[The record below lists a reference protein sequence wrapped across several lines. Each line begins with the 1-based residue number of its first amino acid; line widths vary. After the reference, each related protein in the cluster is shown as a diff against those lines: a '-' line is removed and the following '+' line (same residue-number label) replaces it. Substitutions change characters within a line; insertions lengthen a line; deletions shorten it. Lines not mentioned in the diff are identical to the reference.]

1 MAVGWLLERMK
12 QWNEEAAIVWQDEIC
27 SYGRLLE
34 YVDHWTDRLKEKE
47 IKPGEIVALEGDY
60 SPNACSLL
68 LALIQNRNIVVP
80 IAGVSEEHRNEF
92 TETAEVQVVIK
103 VDTLDEYRLELRQA
117 DVQNALT
124 LRLIRQSLPGLVLF
138 SSGSTGKNKGI
149 LHDFVALLDKYR
161 VPRKR
166 MRTLTFLLLDH
177 IGGINTLFY
186 TLANGGTVVTVGKRD
201 PDSVCASIERHR
213 VELLPTSPTFL
224 NLMLISEAY
233 SRYDI
238 SSLNLITYGTEVMP
252 EKTLKRLQ
260 GILPGVRLQQTYGLS
275 ELGILQSKSKSSDS
289 LWVKLGGD
297 GFETKVVDGVLWIRA
312 RSAMM
317 GYLNHPSPFDDEGW
331 LNTEDMVEV
340 HGEYF
345 KVLGRRSD
353 IINVGGQKV
362 YPAEVESVL
371 MEMENIAD
379 VTVRGEKNPITGN
392 FVVARLL
399 LDEPEKMSDLK
410 RRIRKFCKDRLEDYK
425 LPVKV
430 EISEELEF
438 TDRFKKARASPMP
451 RPHYSNIPTFQPGRR
466 NSDK

>member
-1 MAVGWLLERMK
+1 MAIGWLLERMK
-12 QWNEEAAIVWQDEIC
+12 QWKEEPAIVWQEEIC

-34 YVDHWTDRLKEKE
+34 SVDHWANRLKEEE
-47 IKPGEIVALEGDY
+47 ITPGKIVALEGDY
-60 SPNACSLL
+60 SPNGCSLM

-80 IAGVSEEHRNEF
+80 IAEVSEEHRNAF
-92 TETAEVQVVIK
+92 IVTAEVQVIIK

-117 DVQNALT
+117 NVQNALT
-124 LRLIRQSLPGLVLF
+124 LGLIRDSLPGLVLF

-149 LHDFVALLDKYR
+149 LHDFAALLDKYR
-161 VPRKR
+161 IPRKR

-186 TLANGGTVVTVGKRD
+186 TLANGGTVVTVDKRD
-201 PDSVCASIERHR
+201 PDSVCAAIETHR

-233 SRYDI
+233 SRYDL

-260 GILPGVRLQQTYGLS
+260 SIFPGVRLQQTYGLS

-317 GYLNHPSPFDDEGW
+317 GYLNHPNPFDDEGW
-331 LNTEDMVEV
+331 MNTEDMVEV
-340 HGEYF
+340 QGEYF
-345 KVLGRRSD
+345 RVLGRRSD

-379 VTVRGEKNPITGN
+379 ATVRGEKNPITGN

-399 LDEPEKMSDLK
+399 LHGPEKMSDLK
-410 RRIRKFCKDRLEDYK
+410 KRIRKFCKDRLEDYK

-430 EISEELEF
+430 EISEELQL
-438 TDRFKKARASPMP
+438 TDRFKKARASPTL
-451 RPHYSNIPTFQPGRR
+451 RPHYSNIPTFQPDRR
-466 NSDK
+466 NGGK